1 MTNKAAAEILSSAD
15 FSSELEKLTKAN
27 GRQVKV
33 RRNSLGQSDMM
44 SINFVNLPPGV
55 GSAGGGAEAE
65 NNRALFFVDGW
76 DKKDENA
83 PAPTG
88 KVKVEMSISL
98 YAGHGEKQPKKF
110 RAKTGTPEFR
120 VALKEALET
129 MGEVVV
135 PQGVLRYTAKD
146 HFGLG
151 DNSRMMLTIQN
162 GNWKALP

>member
-15 FSSELEKLTKAN
+15 FSAELEKLTKAN

-110 RAKTGTPEFR
+110 RAKTGTPAQVCKYLADYINYLAKEF
-120 VALKEALET
+120 E
-129 MGEVVV
+129 
-135 PQGVLRYTAKD
+135 PRYTHTAPKTASERVTNR
-146 HFGLG
+146 FVGAAVAARFIEG
-151 DNSRMMLTIQN
+151 S
-162 GNWKALP
+162 